1 MQNKSILITF
11 ILIFITGMFAFGQ
24 KNLVLEAD
32 EKYEVGLY
40 YSASQLYLKA
50 YPKVENKLEKN
61 RILYRVG
68 LCYYYM
74 GDARKALSYFNRVIR
89 AQYPDPEVFWYIG
102 LVNMSLTNY
111 EDALANFE
119 QYKQLVPNDTLVDIK
134 IESCKLSKAWMDNPT
149 LHEVV
154 SERKINS
161 RNQDFATAWA
171 DKKYRSIIFTT
182 NRDGVAGKGVDEG
195 TGLPFTDF
203 FIAEKDKKGNWSAP
217 VTADDQ
223 DILNTQHNE
232 GVGCFNSKFNTF
244 YFTRC
249 KVEKKK
255 ILGCSIYTTMK
266 RGRTWSEPVL
276 IPFTT
281 DSSVTVGHPALSNDE
296 LMIIF
301 SSNMPGGYGER
312 DLWMATK
319 TKKNQDFGEPVN
331 LGSVINTAGNELF
344 PTLRYV
350 NNKVYLYF
358 SSDGHPG
365 MGGLDLYRSEYIDG
379 QWTAPENLR
388 YPLNSSQDDFHIIFV
403 DDPIT
408 LRTERAREMGF
419 FSSNRNLSSMDDIY
433 SFKLPPIYFS
443 ISGIVYDDSTKLP
456 ISGAAI
462 RVEGSDGNIYIDTTD
477 DKGYYMFDKTQIFE
491 NNTYQ
496 IYVSKEGYFNEKGI
510 ETTVGLDRSK
520 DLVHDFYLAPIPK
533 KPIVLPDIL
542 YDFDDW
548 QLKPQYQDSLNGLV
562 EILKDN
568 PKIVIELGSHTD
580 SRGSLEYND
589 SLSFK
594 RAKAVVD
601 YLISKGI
608 ESDRLI
614 PKGFG
619 ERVPRVL
626 ENDKTVIINDKEY
639 TFTKGT
645 VLTEEYINSL
655 KTEDERE
662 AAHQLNRRTTFQ
674 IISEDYVPSGEQN
687 KPVQIEIIKDVN
699 E

>member
-1 MQNKSILITF
+1 
-11 ILIFITGMFAFGQ
+11 
-24 KNLVLEAD
+24 
-32 EKYEVGLY
+32 
-40 YSASQLYLKA
+40 
-50 YPKVENKLEKN
+50 
-61 RILYRVG
+61 
-68 LCYYYM
+68 
-74 GDARKALSYFNRVIR
+74 
-89 AQYPDPEVFWYIG
+89 
-102 LVNMSLTNY
+102 
-111 EDALANFE
+111 
-119 QYKQLVPNDTLVDIK
+119 
-134 IESCKLSKAWMDNPT
+134 
-149 LHEVV
+149 
-154 SERKINS
+154 
-161 RNQDFATAWA
+161 
-171 DKKYRSIIFTT
+171 
-182 NRDGVAGKGVDEG
+182 
-195 TGLPFTDF
+195 
-203 FIAEKDKKGNWSAP
+203 
-217 VTADDQ
+217 
-223 DILNTQHNE
+223 
-232 GVGCFNSKFNTF
+232 
-244 YFTRC
+244 
-249 KVEKKK
+249 
-255 ILGCSIYTTMK
+255 
-266 RGRTWSEPVL
+266 
-276 IPFTT
+276 
-281 DSSVTVGHPALSNDE
+281 
-296 LMIIF
+296 
-301 SSNMPGGYGER
+301 
-312 DLWMATK
+312 
-319 TKKNQDFGEPVN
+319 
-331 LGSVINTAGNELF
+331 
-344 PTLRYV
+344 
-350 NNKVYLYF
+350 
-358 SSDGHPG
+358 

-379 QWTAPENLR
+379 QWTPPENLR

-403 DDPIT
+403 DDPTT
-408 LRTERAREMGF
+408 LRTEGAREMGF

-533 KPIVLPDIL
+533 EPIVLPDIL

-562 EILKDN
+562 EILKNN
-568 PKIVIELGSHTD
+568 PEIVIELGSHTD

-626 ENDKTVIINDKEY
+626 ESDKTVIINNKEY
-639 TFTKGT
+639 TFPKGT

-674 IISEDYVPSGEQN
+674 IIREDYVPTGEQN
-687 KPVQIEIIKDVN
+687 KPVQIEIIKDIN
-699 E
+699 